1 MKCLNRE
8 LTRRKKYLIAK
19 LNNEMGNLSDL
30 WMHQEITDKEYL
42 VQYKDLERRIRELE
56 G

>member
-1 MKCLNRE
+1 MKCFYRE
-8 LTRRKKYLIAK
+8 LTQRKKYLIAK

-30 WMHQEITDKEYL
+30 WFQQEISDKEY
-42 VQYKDLERRIRELE
+42 VVRYEDLNNRIRELQ